1 MRRTVQR
8 RRMRLRSRF
17 WRWRR
22 NPLRR
27 RSDLAEA
34 WAGLLAAVVIAVGAP
49 AAGWAT
55 GAAVTGALQ
64 RTVRAQRTERA
75 YVPAVVLKAG
85 PREVTGTDPESGTLR
100 EEGRAAT
107 ARWTGPDGK
116 QHSGTVRIAVDQ
128 AKGDRIYVWTDPHG
142 DATTPPL
149 DAATATAHAAMAG
162 LGTAL
167 LALVLGTIGRQTLM
181 WQLLRRRLAEWERE
195 WAAAGQDWGR
205 ADAGG

>member
-1 MRRTVQR
+1 
-8 RRMRLRSRF
+8 MRLRL

-27 RSDLAEA
+27 RSDVTEA
-34 WAGLLAAVVIAVGAP
+34 WAGLLTAVVIAVGAP
-49 AAGWAT
+49 SAGWAT
-55 GAAVTGALQ
+55 GTAVNDALQ
-64 RTVRAQRTERA
+64 QTVRAEHAERA

-85 PREVTGTDPESGTLR
+85 PREIADTDPESGTI
-100 EEGRAAT
+100 RAERRTAT

-116 QHSGTVRIAVDQ
+116 QHTGTVHIAVSQ
-128 AKGDRIYVWTDPHG
+128 GKGDRIHVWTDSRG
-142 DATTPPL
+142 RATTPPL
-149 DAATATAHAAMAG
+149 EAAAATAHAAMAG

-167 LALVLGTIGRQTLM
+167 LALVLGTIGRQVLM
-181 WQLLRRRLAEWERE
+181 WQLLRRRLAEWGRE